1 MSYFYLR
8 ALRTLSDLEIIYG
21 SFLSHDVMMPVAEPA
36 SGGPRFAKVTRH
48 TPSQVLTKHAYFIKQ
63 IREGVLRSSQFPQTL
78 QDADGEFRRPRD
90 W

>member
-1 MSYFYLR
+1 MSCFYLR

-36 SGGPRFAKVTRH
+36 SGGPKLAKVTRH
-48 TPSQVLTKHAYFIKQ
+48 TPSRVLIKQ
-63 IREGVLRSSQFPQTL
+63 IREGVPRSSQFPQTL